1 MAFMDYMPQFGQNI
15 PNQTVGAQ
23 NIPMDDMNAQL
34 MLKRRLAQADALRNA
49 EMPQGQMVSG
59 HYVAPSWTQ
68 YLANIAGQYAGGKQ
82 EEQAIQDYSQAQASK
97 AQKLGDLMKGKTVFE
112 TDAEG
117 NQREVTKPY
126 TNEELIGQLAGIDS
140 SYAPKLFDTYL
151 ANRYKEKQGHVL
163 TPGSTYFED
172 GKAVYTAP
180 SAPKEH
186 NLPAAVDEY
195 KFAQSQGYRGS
206 FEDWKKAQKNEG
218 VTVNYGAPVAG
229 VDKNGNPIFWQPSKA
244 GGPPTI
250 VQGIT
255 PPESPSAKPSEFEAK
270 AGLYYKSMDNA
281 SKTLNDLETKGAKI
295 TPTYGEVLLDEST
308 TAGKIGVS
316 KIRTEERKSYVQAQK
331 QWIDSINRVRSG
343 ANLPEIEYNRA
354 VATFFP
360 EVNDS
365 PERIEQKRLAR
376 AGEEA
381 NMRTAAGRAMPNQP
395 KQPTA
400 KNIVRTGT
408 DKTTGRKVVQ
418 YEDGTTAYAD

>member
-1 MAFMDYMPQFGQNI
+1 
-15 PNQTVGAQ
+15 
-23 NIPMDDMNAQL
+23 
-34 MLKRRLAQADALRNA
+34 
-49 EMPQGQMVSG
+49 
-59 HYVAPSWTQ
+59 
-68 YLANIAGQYAGGKQ
+68 
-82 EEQAIQDYSQAQASK
+82 
-97 AQKLGDLMKGKTVFE
+97 
-112 TDAEG
+112 
-117 NQREVTKPY
+117 
-126 TNEELIGQLAGIDS
+126 
-140 SYAPKLFDTYL
+140 
-151 ANRYKEKQGHVL
+151 
-163 TPGSTYFED
+163 
-172 GKAVYTAP
+172 
-180 SAPKEH
+180 
-186 NLPAAVDEY
+186 
-195 KFAQSQGYRGS
+195 
-206 FEDWKKAQKNEG
+206 
-218 VTVNYGAPVAG
+218 
-229 VDKNGNPIFWQPSKA
+229 
-244 GGPPTI
+244 
-250 VQGIT
+250 
-255 PPESPSAKPSEFEAK
+255 
-270 AGLYYKSMDNA
+270 MDNA
-281 SKTLNDLETKGAKI
+281 SKTLNHLETKGAKI